1 MLVLLF
7 SNNIDSRFTPA
18 GPNLI
23 FGQKNWELFWRVSLL
38 SGCRKLQKVLKNL
51 LLTKERKNLSPFQN
65 MKILYFFGCCENV
78 EQAIILAKKSFL
90 CISFLKWF
98 SSRTDLGKD
107 KLVTKIASP
116 NFYTIHLLKKSL
128 QFWSKLNSAFAVHP
142 VGLTPKYELWQ
153 SVVYRSLLLPMN
165 YSRLSPINQW

>member
-90 CISFLKWF
+90 CISFL
-98 SSRTDLGKD
+98 RTDLGKD

-116 NFYTIHLLKKSL
+116 NFYTIHILKKI
-128 QFWSKLNSAFAVHP
+128 FTF
-142 VGLTPKYELWQ
+142 LWNMLKKVQ
-153 SVVYRSLLLPMN
+153 
-165 YSRLSPINQW
+165 

>member
-90 CISFLKWF
+90 CISFL
-98 SSRTDLGKD
+98 RTDLGKD

-116 NFYTIHLLKKSL
+116 NFYTIHLLKKIFTILKQIVFRFCSTSCRSDTKV
-128 QFWSKLNSAFAVHP
+128 W
-142 VGLTPKYELWQ
+142 
-153 SVVYRSLLLPMN
+153 VVAERCL
-165 YSRLSPINQW
+165 